1 MRLHLRYHRQG
12 ELLRQPITPFALEI
26 EALEQYRRRT
36 AQRDDIASD
45 SFQILGD
52 LFDPFEGVLERLA
65 IAAAEADE
73 GRHDLDPVRSAFVPK
88 VKTLASVRRFDQ
100 TDPRAPRIH
109 PQTPSQLHLSHRA
122 GDVQSSHG
130 DHARGPPRC
139 AAGGA
144 LPIVCGGGGSNMSF
158 TLWRGVVGM
167 VRPTRRPG
175 TLEELIRIL
184 PEGIGIVP
192 LLLNFK
198 AGSNTEFL
206 NSIPQ
211 YERFAMELAE
221 QGVDVIMLTGA
232 PPFMLLGPEKEAAL
246 TESWTKKFKTPVIT
260 DPQMQVAAL
269 RAMKIKK
276 FIGASY
282 SALQNKIVL
291 DYMTAAGFRALS
303 MEPIDVPFDQVAQ
316 ISVEMLYAHVKSLYR
331 QHRDA
336 DGVYIQGGG
345 WQTVRVIEL
354 LEKDLGIPV
363 VHATICQAWQIHKQ
377 LDVRETKPGYG
388 RLLTELP

>member
-1 MRLHLRYHRQG
+1 
-12 ELLRQPITPFALEI
+12 
-26 EALEQYRRRT
+26 
-36 AQRDDIASD
+36 
-45 SFQILGD
+45 
-52 LFDPFEGVLERLA
+52 
-65 IAAAEADE
+65 
-73 GRHDLDPVRSAFVPK
+73 
-88 VKTLASVRRFDQ
+88 
-100 TDPRAPRIH
+100 
-109 PQTPSQLHLSHRA
+109 
-122 GDVQSSHG
+122 
-130 DHARGPPRC
+130 
-139 AAGGA
+139 
-144 LPIVCGGGGSNMSF
+144 MSF

-198 AGSNTEFL
+198 AGSKEEFL
-206 NSIPQ
+206 NSIPL
-211 YERFAMELAE
+211 YERFASELAE
-221 QGVDVIMLTGA
+221 QGVDMIMLSGA
-232 PPFMLLGPEKEAAL
+232 PPFMLLGREKEASL
-246 TESWTKKFKTPVIT
+246 TKAWTKKFKTPVLT

-269 RAMKIKK
+269 RAMKIKT

-291 DYMTAAGFRALS
+291 DYMTAAGFKALS

-316 ISVEMLYAHVKSLYR
+316 ISIERLYAHVKRLYR
-331 QHRDA
+331 EHRNA

-345 WQTVRVIEL
+345 WQTARVVEL

-363 VHATICQAWQIHKQ
+363 VHATICQAWQIHKH

-388 RLLTELP
+388 RLLSELP

>member
-1 MRLHLRYHRQG
+1 
-12 ELLRQPITPFALEI
+12 
-26 EALEQYRRRT
+26 
-36 AQRDDIASD
+36 
-45 SFQILGD
+45 
-52 LFDPFEGVLERLA
+52 
-65 IAAAEADE
+65 
-73 GRHDLDPVRSAFVPK
+73 
-88 VKTLASVRRFDQ
+88 
-100 TDPRAPRIH
+100 
-109 PQTPSQLHLSHRA
+109 
-122 GDVQSSHG
+122 
-130 DHARGPPRC
+130 
-139 AAGGA
+139 
-144 LPIVCGGGGSNMSF
+144 MSF

-198 AGSNTEFL
+198 AGSKDEFL
-206 NSIPQ
+206 NSIPL
-211 YERFAMELAE
+211 YERFASELAE
-221 QGVDVIMLTGA
+221 QGVDMIMLSGA
-232 PPFMLLGPEKEAAL
+232 PPFMLLGQKKEASL
-246 TESWTKKFKTPVIT
+246 TKAWTKKFKTPVLT

-269 RAMKIKK
+269 RAMKIKT

-291 DYMTAAGFRALS
+291 DYMTTVGFKALS

-316 ISVEMLYAHVKSLYR
+316 ISVETLYAHVKRLYR
-331 QHRDA
+331 QHRNA

-345 WQTVRVIEL
+345 WQTARVVEL

-363 VHATICQAWQIHKQ
+363 VHATICQAWQIHKH

-388 RLLTELP
+388 RLLSELP

>member
-1 MRLHLRYHRQG
+1 
-12 ELLRQPITPFALEI
+12 
-26 EALEQYRRRT
+26 
-36 AQRDDIASD
+36 
-45 SFQILGD
+45 
-52 LFDPFEGVLERLA
+52 
-65 IAAAEADE
+65 
-73 GRHDLDPVRSAFVPK
+73 
-88 VKTLASVRRFDQ
+88 
-100 TDPRAPRIH
+100 
-109 PQTPSQLHLSHRA
+109 
-122 GDVQSSHG
+122 
-130 DHARGPPRC
+130 
-139 AAGGA
+139 
-144 LPIVCGGGGSNMSF
+144 MSF

-198 AGSNTEFL
+198 AGSKAEFL
-206 NSIPQ
+206 NSIPL
-211 YERFAMELAE
+211 YEQFASELAE
-221 QGVDVIMLTGA
+221 QGVDVIMLLGA
-232 PPFMLLGPEKEAAL
+232 PPFMLLGPKKEAVL
-246 TESWTKKFKTPVIT
+246 TKAWAKKFRTPVIT

-291 DYMTAAGFRALS
+291 DYMRAAGFTALS

-316 ISVEMLYAHVKSLYR
+316 ISVETLYAHVKQL
-331 QHRDA
+331 HRRHRNA

-345 WQTVRVIEL
+345 WQTVRVVEL

-363 VHATICQAWQIHKQ
+363 VHATICEAWQIHKH
-377 LDVRETKPGYG
+377 LEVRETKPGYG

>member
-1 MRLHLRYHRQG
+1 
-12 ELLRQPITPFALEI
+12 
-26 EALEQYRRRT
+26 
-36 AQRDDIASD
+36 
-45 SFQILGD
+45 
-52 LFDPFEGVLERLA
+52 
-65 IAAAEADE
+65 
-73 GRHDLDPVRSAFVPK
+73 
-88 VKTLASVRRFDQ
+88 
-100 TDPRAPRIH
+100 
-109 PQTPSQLHLSHRA
+109 
-122 GDVQSSHG
+122 
-130 DHARGPPRC
+130 
-139 AAGGA
+139 
-144 LPIVCGGGGSNMSF
+144 MSF

-184 PEGIGIVP
+184 PDGIGIVP

-198 AGSNTEFL
+198 AGSKYEFL
-206 NSIPQ
+206 NSIPL
-211 YERFAMELAE
+211 YERFASELAE
-221 QGVDVIMLTGA
+221 QGVDMIMLSGA
-232 PPFMLLGPEKEAAL
+232 PPFMLLGQEKEASL
-246 TESWTKKFKTPVIT
+246 TKAWTKKFKAPVLT

-291 DYMTAAGFRALS
+291 DYMTTAGFKALS

-316 ISVEMLYAHVKSLYR
+316 ISVETLYAHLKRLYR
-331 QHRDA
+331 QHRNA

-345 WQTVRVIEL
+345 WQTVRVVEL

-363 VHATICQAWQIHKQ
+363 VHATICQAWQIHKH

-388 RLLTELP
+388 RLLSELP

>member
-1 MRLHLRYHRQG
+1 
-12 ELLRQPITPFALEI
+12 
-26 EALEQYRRRT
+26 
-36 AQRDDIASD
+36 
-45 SFQILGD
+45 
-52 LFDPFEGVLERLA
+52 
-65 IAAAEADE
+65 
-73 GRHDLDPVRSAFVPK
+73 
-88 VKTLASVRRFDQ
+88 
-100 TDPRAPRIH
+100 
-109 PQTPSQLHLSHRA
+109 
-122 GDVQSSHG
+122 
-130 DHARGPPRC
+130 
-139 AAGGA
+139 
-144 LPIVCGGGGSNMSF
+144 MSF

-198 AGSNTEFL
+198 AGSKAEFL
-206 NSIPQ
+206 DSIPL
-211 YERFAMELAE
+211 YERFAAELAE
-221 QGVDVIMLTGA
+221 QKVDLIMLSGA
-232 PPFMLLGPEKEAAL
+232 PPFMLLGPKKEAAL
-246 TESWTKKFKTPVIT
+246 TKAWTKKLRTSVVT

-269 RAMKIKK
+269 HAMKIKK

-291 DYMTAAGFRALS
+291 DYMTAAGFKILS

-316 ISVEMLYAHVKSLYR
+316 ISIETLYAHVKRLYR
-331 QHRDA
+331 RHRNA

-363 VHATICQAWQIHKQ
+363 VHATICQAWQIHKRLQ
-377 LDVRETKPGYG
+377 VRETKPGYG
-388 RLLTELP
+388 RLLSELP